1 MKLQTYDLNYVLGKT
16 LFGDDVSQNMFTYW
30 PRFNKLELK
39 EDKGT
44 DYILN
49 WKSKGV
55 YTSKLRPLYIA
66 LLHGIRS
73 SGYKIGIKFN
83 KDPLATEQNN
93 YAIKIVNA
101 YIVYELD
108 TWPKNLLDNFKF
120 KNCLFGATNTIK
132 NSDKEKWVYSG
143 YGIAFNGRD
152 LCNFGND
159 LARNVVIFGVD
170 NSTSTHADTGKNNF
184 LMIGVGPT
192 YSINGSFGL
201 PEKEFSIN
209 YNETKTNVCL
219 SFYYNHDNSYLFVN
233 GKRNL

>member
-1 MKLQTYDLNYVLGKT
+1 MKLQTYDLSYVLGKT

-73 SGYKIGIKFN
+73 SGYKIGIKCN
-83 KDPLATEQNN
+83 KDPLATEQKN
-93 YAIKIVNA
+93 YATKIVNA

-108 TWPKNLLDNFKF
+108 TWPITNFKF
-120 KNCLFGATNTIK
+120 KNCLFGATNTVKKVIK
-132 NSDKEKWVYSG
+132 KSG
-143 YGIAFNGRD
+143 CIVA
-152 LCNFGND
+152 
-159 LARNVVIFGVD
+159 
-170 NSTSTHADTGKNNF
+170 
-184 LMIGVGPT
+184 M
-192 YSINGSFGL
+192 
-201 PEKEFSIN
+201 E
-209 YNETKTNVCL
+209 
-219 SFYYNHDNSYLFVN
+219 
-233 GKRNL
+233 